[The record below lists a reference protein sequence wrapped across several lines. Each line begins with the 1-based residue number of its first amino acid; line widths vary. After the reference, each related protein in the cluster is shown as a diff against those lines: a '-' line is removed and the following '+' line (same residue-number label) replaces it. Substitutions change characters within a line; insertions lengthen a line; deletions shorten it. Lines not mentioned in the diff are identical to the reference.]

1 MKINRILSSRL
12 YCVTLTYCVVLI
24 FFICIGFAIGC
35 TKAKIDNDPNITT
48 TRYFEDQTNFSNP
61 ERGFLS
67 QQASYSDSPSPFSK
81 YFFDG
86 LKSSKITLVRKIYV
100 FNMFRSGPVSE
111 TFIKHIQDDMDLL
124 RNNGFKII
132 LRFAYTFNEPEPHND
147 APQEIVLSHIDQ
159 LTPLLQKNADVI
171 ALMEAGFIGQWGE
184 WHDSS
189 NGLANTAYMRI
200 ILFKLL
206 DALPKNRAVAIR
218 YQKAKKD
225 IFNTTEPVGESD
237 AFNQSN
243 RSRTAHHNDCLV
255 ADVDD
260 WGTYWPIDPASLEA
274 QKNYLNQ
281 ENKFLP
287 QEGET
292 CNCNPPGSD
301 CTNSMKEL
309 KKMRWSALN
318 SDYEPCVL
326 KSWISEGCY
335 DEISKRLGYRFR
347 LIESKVPKSARV
359 DSLMSFS
366 FIIENDG
373 FASPYNARDLE
384 LVLRSKSSGNI
395 FRFKLR
401 YDPRTWLPDNGRISV
416 NPAVTLPP
424 SMDPGDYAVLL
435 NLPDPEPD
443 LNSNPLFSI
452 RFANKDLWEPTTGY
466 NSLLA
471 AVTITR

>member
-1 MKINRILSSRL
+1 MKIRKR
-12 YCVTLTYCVVLI
+12 LTYFLYYMHAKNYVVLI
-24 FFICIGFAIGC
+24 CLITFGFESGC
-35 TKAKIDNDPNITT
+35 KKASNENDPHVTITNYT
-48 TRYFEDQTNFSNP
+48 EDHTNFSNP

-67 QQASYSDSPSPFSK
+67 QQVSYSDSPTPFYKS
-81 YFFDG
+81 YFDG
-86 LKSSKITLVRKIYV
+86 LKSSRISLVRKVYV
-100 FNMFRSGPVSE
+100 FNTFRSTPISSD
-111 TFIKHIQDDMDLL
+111 FIQHIQDDLDLL
-124 RNNGFKII
+124 RNNGIKII

-147 APQEIVLSHIDQ
+147 APLEIVLSHIDQ

-189 NGLANTAYMRI
+189 HGLANTDDMRT

-206 DALPKNRAVAIR
+206 DALPKNRAVAVR
-218 YQKAKKD
+218 YQQAKKD
-225 IFNTTEPVGESD
+225 IFNTVVPVNESES
-237 AFNQSN
+237 FNQSN

-260 WGTYWPIDPASLEA
+260 WGTYWPLDPASLEA
-274 QKNYLNQ
+274 QKNFLNQ
-281 ENKFLP
+281 ENKYLP

-318 SDYEPCVL
+318 RDYEPCVL
-326 KSWISEGCY
+326 NSWKSEGCY

-347 LIESKVPKSARV
+347 LIESKVPKSARA

-395 FRFKLR
+395 FRFKLS
-401 YDPRTWLPDNGRISV
+401 YDPRTWLPDNGKISV
-416 NPAVTLPP
+416 NPTVTLP
-424 SMDPGDYAVLL
+424 SAMEPGDYAVFL

-443 LNSNPLFSI
+443 LNSNPVYSI
-452 RFANKDLWEPTTGY
+452 RFANKDLWESDTGY

-471 AVTITR
+471 SVTIAK

>member
-1 MKINRILSSRL
+1 MKFRKIMSYCLYFNPAKYYAIILCLIYFGFESGCKKASS
-12 YCVTLTYCVVLI
+12 
-24 FFICIGFAIGC
+24 
-35 TKAKIDNDPNITT
+35 DNDPNITT
-48 TRYFEDQTNFSNP
+48 THYSEDQTNFSNP

-81 YFFDG
+81 SFFDG
-86 LKSSKITLVRKIYV
+86 LKSSSITLVRKVYI
-100 FNMFRSGPVSE
+100 FNTFRSTPISE
-111 TFIKHIQDDMDLL
+111 DFIQHIQDDMDLL
-124 RNNGFKII
+124 RDNGFKII

-147 APQEIVLSHIDQ
+147 APLEIVLSHIDQ

-171 ALMEAGFIGQWGE
+171 ALIEAGFIGQWGE

-189 NGLANTAYMRI
+189 NGLANTADMRT

-206 DALPKNRAVAIR
+206 DALPKNRAINVR
-218 YQKAKKD
+218 YQQAKKD
-225 IFNTTEPVGESD
+225 IYSTTDPINESE

-243 RSRTAHHNDCLV
+243 RSRTGHHNDCLV

-292 CNCNPPGSD
+292 CNCNPPGSE
-301 CTNSMKEL
+301 CKNSMKEL
-309 KKMRWSALN
+309 ERMRWSALN
-318 SDYEPCVL
+318 RDFDQCVL
-326 KSWISEGCY
+326 NSWIREGCY
-335 DEISKRLGYRFR
+335 DEIAKRLGYRFR
-347 LIESKVPKSARV
+347 LLESKVPKSAQA

-373 FASPYNARDLE
+373 FAAPYNARDLE
-384 LVLRSKSSGNI
+384 LVLRAKSSGSL
-395 FRFKLR
+395 FRFSLS
-401 YDPRTWLPDNGRISV
+401 YDPRTWLPDNGKISI
-416 NPAVTLPP
+416 NPTVTLPS
-424 SMDPGDYAVLL
+424 SMLPGNYEVLL
-435 NLPDPEPD
+435 NLPDPEPN
-443 LNSNPLFSI
+443 LNSNPEYSI
-452 RFANKDLWEPTTGY
+452 RFANKVIWEPGTGY

-471 AVTITR
+471 EIKITK